1 MVIFEYLPLLF
12 KGLLLSLSVALLSLV
27 FSLLIGLAVALS
39 KVKGVQPLS
48 FCAQIYT
55 ATMRGV
61 PDLIMMFLIFYGGQ
75 LLVNSATFYFD
86 WEYIDIDAFTA
97 GVVTLSLIFGAFMA
111 ETFRAAILAVDIR
124 QIETAQ
130 AFGMS
135 RGHILWRILIPQ
147 MTLHALPGLTNN
159 WLVLVKATAIL
170 SVIGLHDIV
179 FVANV
184 ASRSTHEPF
193 VFYFA
198 VSLAYLAVTWVSMVL
213 LRKLGDYYHVE
224 VQV

>member
-1 MVIFEYLPLLF
+1 MVIVEYLPLLS
-12 KGLLLSLSVALLSLV
+12 KGLLLSLSVALLSLI
-27 FSLLIGLAVALS
+27 FSLLIGLSVALC
-39 KVKGVQPLS
+39 KIKGTQPFA

-61 PDLIMMFLIFYGGQ
+61 PDLVMMFLIFYGGQ
-75 LLVNSATFYFD
+75 ILVNSVTLHFG
-86 WEYIDIDAFTA
+86 WEYMDVDAFNA

-111 ETFRAAILAVDIR
+111 ETFRAAILAVDSR
-124 QIETAQ
+124 QLEAAQ

-135 RGHILWRILIPQ
+135 RGHILVRILIPQ
-147 MTLHALPGLTNN
+147 LMLHALPGLTNN

-193 VFYFA
+193 LFYFA
-198 VSLAYLAVTWVSMVL
+198 VSLAYLGVTWVSVRL
-213 LRKLGDYYHVE
+213 LRRVGEYYHVD